1 MGSKTSIASTNTV
14 SIPAVR
20 RWAHRMAWRTQ
31 CLGAEAVAL
40 SLCEEGSEY
49 VAECLEAWEA
59 SDEWAACDED
69 ARARADAATL
79 LENADAALELMW
91 EHMWD
96 FEKTCDPSWLED

>member
-1 MGSKTSIASTNTV
+1 MGTDKKADAV

-49 VAECLEAWEA
+49 VAETVEAWEG
-59 SDEWAACDED
+59 SGEWEAWDD
-69 ARARADAATL
+69 DQRARAVAATL

-96 FEKTCDPSWLED
+96 YDKTCDPSWLEG

>member
-1 MGSKTSIASTNTV
+1 MGSRTSNQTSTV

-40 SLCEEGSEY
+40 ALCEEGSEY
-49 VAECLEAWEA
+49 VVECVEEWEGSEEWEA
-59 SDEWAACDED
+59 MDAD
-69 ARARADAATL
+69 ARARAVAATL

-91 EHMWD
+91 EHMWGYD
-96 FEKTCDPSWLED
+96 KTCDPSWLED

>member
-1 MGSKTSIASTNTV
+1 MGKKDKSKDSAISIA
-14 SIPAVR
+14 AVG

-40 SLCEEGSEY
+40 SLCTEGSEY
-49 VAECLEAWEA
+49 VAEVTEAWE
-59 SDEWAACDED
+59 DTEEWHAWDSEQ
-69 ARARADAATL
+69 RARAVAATL

-96 FEKTCDPSWLED
+96 YDKTCDPSWLEE

>member
-1 MGSKTSIASTNTV
+1 MGKKDIDGTVNIAK
-14 SIPAVR
+14 VR

-40 SLCEEGSEY
+40 SLCTEGSEY
-49 VAECLEAWEA
+49 VAETAEAWED
-59 SDEWAACDED
+59 SEEWQAWDED
-69 ARARADAATL
+69 QKARAVAATL

-96 FEKTCDPSWLED
+96 YDKTCDPAWLEG